1 MIEELMDEFCNEE
14 FTIVVIS
21 ILHNTTSM
29 HDESDFFNEREI
41 SPESLRP
48 LCLNLNVAM
57 LGGYRFFIFFG
68 IA

>member
-41 SPESLRP
+41 SPESL
-48 LCLNLNVAM
+48 
-57 LGGYRFFIFFG
+57 
-68 IA
+68 